1 MRLKVITIAILFAII
16 PTTILSNN
24 LPQGIIFRI
33 KVESDKAGINSSK
46 ICDFEPINIS
56 KEKNLFV
63 YEIGAFSDFIRAQKA
78 KNVIREMGND
88 RLEIIVYYNNKLIS
102 MDDAFLLM
110 DNRNES
116 DRKGEISLSDKQIDL
131 ILSKIENPNFY
142 YTVQIGIF
150 KNPKNSSFFNCPI
163 TIEEHITDVGEY
175 RYTCGKYFTFK
186 EAKAVCKAI
195 RLHGLSNAFIS
206 AYNKENRIPMEQAI
220 IMEDILLQD
229 GIAAK

>member
-1 MRLKVITIAILFAII
+1 MRLKVITIAILFATI
-16 PTTILSNN
+16 PSTILSNN
-24 LPQGIIFRI
+24 LPNGIIFRI
-33 KVESDKAGINSSK
+33 KVEREKADINASK

-88 RLEIIVYYNNKLIS
+88 SLEIIVYYNNRLIS

-110 DNRNES
+110 ANRNES
-116 DRKGEISLSDKQIDL
+116 DRKGEVNWSDKQIDMV
-131 ILSKIENPNFY
+131 LSKIVNPDIY

-150 KNPKNSSFFNCPI
+150 KNPKDPSFFSCPI

-195 RLHGLSNAFIS
+195 RLHGLSTAFIS
-206 AYNKENRIPMEQAI
+206 AYNKESRIPMEQAS
-220 IMEDILLQD
+220 IMEEMLFQD

>member
-1 MRLKVITIAILFAII
+1 MRLKVITVAILFATI
-16 PTTILSNN
+16 PSTMFSNN
-24 LPQGIIFRI
+24 LPNGIIFRI
-33 KVESDKAGINSSK
+33 KVKREKADINASK

-63 YEIGAFSDFIRAQKA
+63 YEIGAYSDFIRAQKA

-88 RLEIIVYYNNKLIS
+88 RLEIIVYYNNRLIS

-110 DNRNES
+110 DNRNDS
-116 DRKGEISLSDKQIDL
+116 DRKGEVNWSDKQIDM
-131 ILSKIENPNFY
+131 ILSRVEAPDFY

-150 KNPKNSSFFNCPI
+150 RSPKDPSFFNCPI
-163 TIEEHITDVGEY
+163 TIKEHITDAEEY
-175 RYTCGKYFTFK
+175 RYTCGKYFTFN

-195 RLHGLSNAFIS
+195 RLCGLNTAFIS
-206 AYNKENRIPMEQAI
+206 AYNKERRIPMEQAI
-220 IMEDILLQD
+220 IMEDVLLED